1 MKTIYIDADACAVKA
16 ETYKVA
22 LRYGWPVRVVANQTI
37 QTPRHPLIV
46 CITVGSGDDVADD
59 WIAERSGAG
68 DVVVT
73 NDIPLAAR
81 CLKKGARVLGQKGKE
96 FTDDSIGSALAGR
109 ELSQNLREMGVMTGG
124 PPPMTPRDRSIFLGK
139 LDQILVAI
147 NRAIEQNLIE
157 SDEPPETA

>member
-1 MKTIYIDADACAVKA
+1 MKTIYIDADACTVKA

-22 LRYGWPVRVVANQTI
+22 LRYGWAVRVVANQTI
-37 QTPRHPLIV
+37 NTPRHPLIIG
-46 CITVGSGDDVADD
+46 ITVGSGDDVADD
-59 WIAERSGAG
+59 WIVEQSGVG
-68 DVVVT
+68 DVVIT
-73 NDIPLAAR
+73 SDIPLAAR
-81 CLKKGARVLGQKGKE
+81 CLKKGTRVLGQKGKE

-124 PPPMTPRDRSIFLGK
+124 PPPMESRDRSSFLGK

-157 SDEPPETA
+157 SD